1 MIRVATQE
9 DIPQI
14 TELMKSEPGF
24 WPEDGRKD
32 VLERGIDSANGLAF
46 VWEENGQ
53 IIAFACA
60 HDTGFLAYL
69 SALIVNNSSR
79 SKGIGRMLIQHIEKK
94 LVSQGCRVLISDV
107 WKNAV
112 GFYKS
117 LGWSEPDVVLMRK
130 RLTGK

>member
-14 TELMKSEPGF
+14 VELMESEPGF
-24 WPEDGRKD
+24 WHEDWRKD
-32 VLERGIDSANGLAF
+32 ALERGINSADGLAF

-53 IIAFACA
+53 IVAFTCA

-69 SALIVNNSSR
+69 NVLIVSSSSR
-79 SKGIGRMLIQHIEKK
+79 SKGIGRMLIQHIENN
-94 LVSQGCRVLISDV
+94 LASQGCNVLISDV
-107 WKNAV
+107 WKGAV

-117 LGWSEPDVVLMRK
+117 LGWSEPDVVLLRK
-130 RLTGK
+130 RLTSK